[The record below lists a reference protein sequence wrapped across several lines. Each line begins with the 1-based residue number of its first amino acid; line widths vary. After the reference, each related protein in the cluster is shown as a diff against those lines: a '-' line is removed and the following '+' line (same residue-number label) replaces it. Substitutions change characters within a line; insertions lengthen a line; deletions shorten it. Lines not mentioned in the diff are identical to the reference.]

1 MSERKGFAYT
11 TFAILSATILLS
23 ILFGQVYQPDS
34 IQTANAERIG
44 DASFFLDSVL
54 SDMDRSLSIA
64 ARRSLTGATNYVV
77 TEGEALS
84 NPERN
89 VTEVMANGTLG
100 GQEIDSVGNAS
111 LVEWENRVAEI
122 GDRSGYRLNVSV
134 ADYSFDSEGFETEAS
149 FRVEA
154 RLFDPTTLAS
164 FNRSRES
171 DLSVSVEDLED
182 PMITLRSRGRYTKV
196 IERCSF
202 QKPVSELP
210 EPSQNSSTTVHGEV
224 VVRPSDGENVENQG
238 EKILAVEDPDSY
250 SDSYTSGFA
259 GVIASEESSSPGD
272 VNPDHALGT
281 GSIEELEERPAAVID
296 SSGMAWSTG
305 FVRMFEEGCYAPSDT
320 GPDFFDR
327 LGNDLTGDGGG
338 LATLID
344 VSELPPELQKTGS
357 SVAYIY
363 FNDSRSTDLRR
374 IEGVT
379 DEYGWFRIDQ
389 DHVEKWGMTGLVE

>member
-1 MSERKGFAYT
+1 MSRRKGFAYT

-64 ARRSLTGATNYVV
+64 TRRSLTGATNYVV

-84 NPERN
+84 QPGKN
-89 VTEVMANGTLG
+89 VSQVLVNGTLG
-100 GQEIDSVGNAS
+100 GEDVETVGNAS
-111 LVEWENRVAEI
+111 LSEWESRVAEI

-134 ADYSFDSEGFETEAS
+134 ANYSFTTEGFDTVAS

-164 FNRSRES
+164 FNRSRTA
-171 DLSVSVEDLED
+171 DLTVSVEDIED

-202 QKPVSELP
+202 QTPVRELP

-224 VVRPSDGENVENQG
+224 VLRPSDGENVENQG
-238 EKILAVEDPDSY
+238 EKILAVDDPDSY
-250 SDSYTSGFA
+250 SDTYTSGFA
-259 GVIASEESSSPGD
+259 GVIASEESSSPGS
-272 VNPDHALGT
+272 VNSEYALGT
-281 GSIEELEERPAAVID
+281 GTIEELQERPAAVID
-296 SSGMAWSTG
+296 SSGRAWSTG
-305 FVRMFEEGCYAPSDT
+305 FVRMFEGGCYVPSDT
-320 GPDFFDR
+320 GPGFFDR

-357 SVAYIY
+357 SVAYVY
-363 FNDSRSTDLRR
+363 FNDSRSTDPRR

-379 DEYGWFRIDQ
+379 DQYGWFRIDQ
-389 DHVEKWGMTGLVE
+389 DHVEIWGMQGLVE